1 MARILV
7 ADDME
12 ENRVLF
18 ARILRRAG
26 HSVSVAE
33 DGMVALALDAAQP
46 FDMVLLDLEMPRT
59 DGFEAAEALRAR
71 DWAAGIRR
79 PMLAVSAFDPR
90 SISAKLAKAD
100 FDEYLQKPVDQR
112 SLVGLVDRWL
122 PAGTA
127 PPMDADIAELLPMYI
142 AKRREDLSRTA
153 ALVAVA
159 DWEALARIGHTLR
172 GSSLM
177 FALPGIAKLG
187 TALELAARSADTS
200 RVEALLAEI
209 AAAVE
214 RL

>member
-18 ARILRRAG
+18 ARILRRPG